1 MIQTAIAN
9 LVKKEDL
16 SLTKAR
22 ETMQEI
28 MSGGATAAQTAA
40 YLTALALKGE
50 TKAEILGSA
59 AVIRENALPV
69 PHHQK
74 KVVDC
79 CGTGGDGAFTFN
91 VSTIVALVLAAT
103 GLPVAKHGN
112 RSVSSRCG
120 SADLL
125 QAAGVKI
132 ELGPEQAARC
142 IDEIGI
148 GFLFAPLFHP
158 AMKNV
163 APVRKGL
170 GIRTIFNLIGPLVN
184 PAGATHQIIGVFDQ
198 ALTESLAEVCSRLGI
213 FRSWVVHSLSKMD
226 ELTTTEINKI
236 SRHQNGTPESFYLDP
251 AELGFRKAKKQ
262 ELYGGDAQ
270 ENLRIALSILKGE
283 KGVRRDTVV
292 LNSAAGLVVAEEVS
306 DLREGVVLAEE
317 MIDSGKALQKF
328 EQLKEFSNRC

>member
-40 YLTALALKGE
+40 YLTALAIKGE

-79 CGTGGDGAFTFN
+79 CGTAGDGAFTFN

-120 SADLL
+120 SEDLL

-132 ELGPEQAARC
+132 
-142 IDEIGI
+142 
-148 GFLFAPLFHP
+148 
-158 AMKNV
+158 
-163 APVRKGL
+163 
-170 GIRTIFNLIGPLVN
+170 
-184 PAGATHQIIGVFDQ
+184 
-198 ALTESLAEVCSRLGI
+198 
-213 FRSWVVHSLSKMD
+213 
-226 ELTTTEINKI
+226 
-236 SRHQNGTPESFYLDP
+236 
-251 AELGFRKAKKQ
+251 
-262 ELYGGDAQ
+262 
-270 ENLRIALSILKGE
+270 
-283 KGVRRDTVV
+283 
-292 LNSAAGLVVAEEVS
+292 
-306 DLREGVVLAEE
+306 
-317 MIDSGKALQKF
+317 
-328 EQLKEFSNRC
+328 